1 MKVILLEAV
10 RGSGKSGD
18 VVNVSDGYARNMLI
32 PRGLAVEATP
42 QNVKQLEK
50 KKEAIAKNFAEN
62 KAAAL
67 EMKKKL
73 EEITIEVKTKAG
85 KNGKV
90 FGSVTSADIAEALQ
104 AQGFDVDK
112 KKIQLDSPIKATGTT
127 DVNVKL
133 FTEVS
138 GKVKVNVVSE
148 Q

>member
-1 MKVILLEAV
+1 MKVILLEDV

-42 QNVKQLEK
+42 QNIKQLEK
-50 KKEAIAKNFAEN
+50 KKEAIAKKFAED

-133 FTEVS
+133 FTELS

-148 Q
+148 

>member
-1 MKVILLEAV
+1 MKVILLEDV

-50 KKEAIAKNFAEN
+50 KKEAIAKKFAEN

-148 Q
+148 

>member
-1 MKVILLEAV
+1 MKVILLEDV

-50 KKEAIAKNFAEN
+50 KKEAIAKKFAED

-73 EEITIEVKTKAG
+73 EEITVEVKTKAG
-85 KNGKV
+85 KDGKV
-90 FGSVTSADIAEALQ
+90 FGSVTSKDIAEALQ
-104 AQGFDVDK
+104 ALGFDVDK

-148 Q
+148 

>member
-1 MKVILLEAV
+1 MKVILLEDV

-42 QNVKQLEK
+42 LNVKQLEK
-50 KKEAIAKNFAEN
+50 KKEAIAKKFAED

-148 Q
+148 

>member
-1 MKVILLEAV
+1 MKVILLEDV

-42 QNVKQLEK
+42 QNIKQLEK
-50 KKEAIAKNFAEN
+50 KKEAIAKKFAED

-73 EEITIEVKTKAG
+73 EEITVEVKTKAG
-85 KNGKV
+85 KSGKV

-104 AQGFDVDK
+104 ALGVDIDK
-112 KKIQLDSPIKATGTT
+112 KKIQLDSPIKAVGTT
-127 DVNVKL
+127 DGNVKL
-133 FTEVS
+133 FTEVA

-148 Q
+148 

>member
-1 MKVILLEAV
+1 MKVILLDDV

-42 QNVKQLEK
+42 QNIKQLEK
-50 KKEAIAKNFAEN
+50 KKEAIAKKYAED

-73 EEITIEVKTKAG
+73 EEITVEVKTKAG
-85 KNGKV
+85 KSGKV
-90 FGSVTSADIAEALQ
+90 FGSVTSADIAEALH
-104 AQGFDVDK
+104 ALGFDIDK

-148 Q
+148 

>member
-1 MKVILLEAV
+1 MKVILLDDV

-42 QNVKQLEK
+42 QNIKQLEK
-50 KKEAIAKNFAEN
+50 KKEAIAKKFAED

-73 EEITIEVKTKAG
+73 EEITVEVKTKAG
-85 KNGKV
+85 KDGKV
-90 FGSVTSADIAEALQ
+90 FGSVTSKDIAEALQ
-104 AQGFDVDK
+104 ALGFDVDK
-112 KKIQLDSPIKATGTT
+112 KKIQLDSPIKAVGTT

-133 FTEVS
+133 FTEVT

-148 Q
+148 

>member
-1 MKVILLEAV
+1 MKVILLEDV

-18 VVNVSDGYARNMLI
+18 VVNVADGYARNRLI

-50 KKEAIAKNFAEN
+50 KKEAIAKKFAED

-148 Q
+148 